1 MCGKSKHPLTGCAG
15 VHYDVKS
22 SVLPGH
28 ETLNF
33 RRDMPLELHRAVTAL
48 QPHYFLTVQDV
59 ALMLAA
65 SQVYVADHLQVRHQS
80 PVVRAVFPTAEE
92 SFRLTVPIHPPHHGA
107 TIAETLLDTRQPWP
121 RRHLKSLYHQY
132 RFAPYFDVYYTVL
145 EQVFSHVPH
154 HLGDFLYGLTQAMCR
169 RLFPDKPL
177 ERFSAMGIRTREEVI
192 QWLRE
197 QNNPP
202 LLCAP
207 GELPYYRK
215 YFAAFPL
222 YVVQITEPIP
232 VGQAVQL
239 AAHSPL
245 IVGLF
250 FQGPAFLKTI
260 EAHLTVTAA
269 ESE

>member
-1 MCGKSKHPLTGCAG
+1 
-15 VHYDVKS
+15 
-22 SVLPGH
+22 
-28 ETLNF
+28 
-33 RRDMPLELHRAVTAL
+33 MPLELHRAVAAL
-48 QPHYFLTVQDV
+48 QPHYFLTVQDA
-59 ALMLAA
+59 ALIRVA
-65 SQVYVADHLQVRHQS
+65 SQVYFADHLQVRHQS
-80 PVVRAVFPTAEE
+80 PVVRAVFPTAGE
-92 SFRLTVPIHPPHHGA
+92 SLRLTVPIHLPHHGA

-145 EQVFSHVPH
+145 EQVFSRVPH
-154 HLGDFLYGLTQAMCR
+154 HLGDFLYKLTQAMCH
-169 RLFPDKPL
+169 RLFPDKSL
-177 ERFSAMGIRTREEVI
+177 ERFSAMGNRTREEVI

-207 GELPYYRK
+207 GELPYYQK
-215 YFAAFPL
+215 YFSAFPL
-222 YVVQITEPIP
+222 YVVHVTESIP
-232 VGQAVQL
+232 VGQAIQL
-239 AAHSPL
+239 GAHSPL

-250 FQGPAFLKTI
+250 FQGPAFLKAI